1 MLSVKQVQLNLRHIG
16 YYYKGAID
24 GIEGRLT
31 KAAYRSFQQDS
42 KLVVDGI
49 YGKKTEQA
57 LIQMCKD
64 MQTALNKSGAN
75 LIVDGIVGIKTI
87 TAIKK
92 YQSSH
97 GLLSDGI
104 IGEKTMDKLNAEIAQ
119 STYPTVIWNNVKYF
133 KKYEF
138 ECGCN
143 KRYCDGY
150 PAEMNKTLIDLLDRT
165 REHFGQPILIT
176 SGLRCVKQNK
186 IVGGIPNSK
195 HLYGK
200 AADCSLNSDSRNDT
214 KLYAWF
220 KKQPEVSYTYTGFN
234 AVHVDVK

>member
-16 YYYKGAID
+16 YYYRGAID

-64 MQTALNKSGAN
+64 MQTALNKNGAA
-75 LIVDGIVGIKTI
+75 LIIDGLVGSKT
-87 TAIKK
+87 TAAIKK
-92 YQSSH
+92 YQSTH
-97 GLLSDGI
+97 GLKADGI
-104 IGEKTMDKLNAEIAQ
+104 IGENTMDKLNVEIAQ

-133 KKYEF
+133 KKTEF
-138 ECGCN
+138 ECGCHR
-143 KRYCDGY
+143 KYCNGY

-176 SGLRCVKQNK
+176 SGLRCVKQNR
-186 IVGGIPNSK
+186 IVGGMPNSK
-195 HLYGK
+195 HMYGK
-200 AADCSLNSDSRNDT
+200 AVDCSLNSDSRNDT
-214 KLYAWF
+214 KLCAWL
-220 KKQPEVSYTYTGFN
+220 KKQPEVSYTYTGFK

>member
-1 MLSVKQVQLNLRHIG
+1 MLSIKQVQLNLRHIG
-16 YYYKGAID
+16 YYYRGAID

-57 LIQMCKD
+57 LIEMCKD
-64 MQTALNKSGAN
+64 MQTALNKNGAA
-75 LIVDGIVGIKTI
+75 LIIDGIAGSKTI
-87 TAIKK
+87 AAIKK
-92 YQSSH
+92 YQSTH
-97 GLLSDGI
+97 GLVVDGI
-104 IGEKTMDKLNAEIAQ
+104 IGVKTMDKLNADIAQ
-119 STYPTVIWNNVKYF
+119 STTPTVIWENVKYF
-133 KKYEF
+133 KKSEF

-143 KRYCDGY
+143 RKYCNGY
-150 PAEMNKTLIDLLDRT
+150 PAEMNKILIDLLDRA
-165 REHFGQPILIT
+165 REYFGQPILIT
-176 SGLRCVKQNK
+176 SGLRCVTQNK

-195 HLYGK
+195 HMYGK
-200 AADCSLNSDSRNDT
+200 AADCSLNSRSSNDP

-220 KKQPEVSYTYTGFN
+220 KKQPEVSYTYTGFG

>member
-64 MQTALNKSGAN
+64 MQTALNKSKAG
-75 LIVDGIVGIKTI
+75 LTVDGIVGSKTI
-87 TAIKK
+87 AAIKK
-92 YQSSH
+92 YQSVH
-97 GLLSDGI
+97 GLTSNGI
-104 IGEKTMDKLNAEIAQ
+104 ISQSLMDILNVEIAQ
-119 STYPTVIWNNVKYF
+119 STSTTVIWNNVKYF
-133 KKYEF
+133 KKTEF
-138 ECGCN
+138 ECKCN
-143 KRYCDGY
+143 RKYCNGY
-150 PAEMNKTLIDLLDRT
+150 PAEMNKTLIDLLVRARD
-165 REHFGQPILIT
+165 HFGQPILIT

-195 HLYGK
+195 HMYGK
-200 AADCSLNSDSRNDT
+200 AADCSLNSKSSNDP

-220 KKQPEVSYTYTGFN
+220 KKQPEVSYTYTGFG

>member
-16 YYYKGAID
+16 YYYKGVID

-31 KAAYRSFQQDS
+31 KAAYRAFQQDS

-57 LIQMCKD
+57 LLQMCKD
-64 MQTALNKSGAN
+64 MQTALNKSGAG
-75 LIVDGIVGIKTI
+75 LVIDGLVGSKTI

-97 GLLSDGI
+97 GLVADGI
-104 IGEKTMDKLNAEIAQ
+104 IGEKTMDKLNVEIAQ
-119 STYPTVIWNNVKYF
+119 STSSTVIWKKVKYF
-133 KKYEF
+133 KKSEF

-143 KRYCDGY
+143 KKYCNGY

-165 REHFGQPILIT
+165 RAHFNQPILIT

-214 KLYAWF
+214 KLCAWF
-220 KKQPEVSYTYTGFN
+220 KKQPEVSYTYTGFK